1 MFYVNQADLSTL
13 TKIRGINLAGYKFL
27 QLASTVVG
35 GLVVIYSIFS
45 LKRIHEEETKIDYRY
60 WVLFWLITLSVIILR
75 LSKDGSYLIHFGY
88 YRVLAV
94 SFISSLMTG
103 LILTPLLLNQKQT
116 PGTET
121 SLKKKAEV
129 DTVRGN

>member
-1 MFYVNQADLSTL
+1 
-13 TKIRGINLAGYKFL
+13 
-27 QLASTVVG
+27 LASTLVG

-45 LKRIHEEETKIDYRY
+45 LKRIRQEETKIDYRY
-60 WVLFWLITLSVIILR
+60 WVLFWLITLSVIVLR
-75 LSKDGSYLIHFGY
+75 LSKDGAYLIHFGY

-103 LILTPLLLNQKQT
+103 LVLTPLLLNRKQT
-116 PGTET
+116 PRTET
-121 SLKKKAEV
+121 SLKRKTEV